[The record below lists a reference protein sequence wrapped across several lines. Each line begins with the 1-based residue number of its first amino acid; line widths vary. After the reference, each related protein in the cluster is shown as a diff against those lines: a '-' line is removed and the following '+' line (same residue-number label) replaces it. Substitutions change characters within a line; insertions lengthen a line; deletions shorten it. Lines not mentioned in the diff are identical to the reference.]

1 MPETEVL
8 IFAESNG
15 SSPFL
20 VWLDKQPPK
29 VQDKCI
35 VFIERLEEFG
45 HELRRPQADYLRD
58 GIYELR
64 VKRQK
69 TNYRILYF
77 FHENRAIISH
87 GFMKQ
92 QEKVPDKEIEIAI
105 TNRTK
110 FLANP
115 EQHTYREL

>member
-8 IFAESNG
+8 IFAESDG

-20 VWLDKQPPK
+20 IWLDKQPPK

-35 VFIERLEEFG
+35 VFIERLEEYG
-45 HELRRPQADYLRD
+45 YELRRPQADYLRD

-64 VKRQK
+64 IKRQK

-77 FHENRAIISH
+77 F
-87 GFMKQ
+87 MKI
-92 QEKVPDKEIEIAI
+92 VVS
-105 TNRTK
+105 
-110 FLANP
+110 FLMD
-115 EQHTYREL
+115 L

>member
-1 MPETEVL
+1 MSKIEVI
-8 IFAESNG
+8 IFAETDG

-20 VWLDKQPPK
+20 QWLDLQPPK

-35 VFIERLEEFG
+35 VFIERLEEYG
-45 HELRRPQADYLRD
+45 YKLRRPQADYLKN

-64 VKRQK
+64 MIRQGI
-69 TNYRILYF
+69 NYRILYF
-77 FHENRAIISH
+77 FHKQQAIISH

-92 QEKVPDKEIEIAI
+92 TNKVPENEINTAI
-105 TNRTK
+105 KNKTM

-115 EQHTYREL
+115 EKHTYKEE

>member
-1 MPETEVL
+1 LPETEVL
-8 IFAESNG
+8 IFAESDD

-20 VWLDKQPPK
+20 NWLDKQAPK

-35 VFIERLEEFG
+35 VFIERLEEYG

-64 VKRQK
+64 IKRQK
-69 TNYRILYF
+69 INYRILYF
-77 FHENRAIISH
+77 FHENQAVISH
-87 GFMKQ
+87 GIMKQ
-92 QEKVPDKEIEIAI
+92 QDKAPEKEIDIAI
-105 TNRTK
+105 KNKAK

-115 EQHTYREL
+115 EKHTYQEP

>member
-1 MPETEVL
+1 MPKTEVL

-20 VWLDKQPPK
+20 KWLDKQPQK

-35 VFIERLEEFG
+35 VFIERLEEYG
-45 HELRRPQADYLRD
+45 YELRRPQADYLRD

-64 VKRQK
+64 IKRQGI
-69 TNYRILYF
+69 NYRILYF

-87 GFMKQ
+87 GIMKQ
-92 QEKVPDKEIEIAI
+92 QDKVPEKDIDLAI
-105 TNRTK
+105 KNKTE
-110 FLANP
+110 FMANP
-115 EQHTYREL
+115 EKHTYKE

>member
-1 MPETEVL
+1 LPETEVL

-20 VWLDKQPPK
+20 IWLDKQSPK

-35 VFIERLEEFG
+35 VSIERLEEYG
-45 HELRRPQADYLRD
+45 YELRRPQADYLSD

-64 VKRQK
+64 IKRQN

-77 FHENRAIISH
+77 FHENHAVISH

-92 QEKVPDKEIEIAI
+92 RDKIPEKEIEIAI
-105 TNRTK
+105 KNKTK
-110 FLANP
+110 FLSNP
-115 EQHTYREL
+115 EKHTYQES